1 MISEADVRNISG
13 SADSLCKHIS
23 CSNGP
28 HEYTHYKMPKI
39 MPNSSAILTLAC
51 CLALLFTALAAMG
64 NAAGDVLYVD
74 SPALPS
80 QGHRKQFLSIR
91 HHLCSHRFFQT
102 ESRARRDTHNIF
114 PYLWKG
120 VEMEL
125 GVLAAT
131 TSIVTALDAA
141 HVTRFEAL
149 IFASIR
155 NYSKS
160 DTEGYSHCIS
170 EVCQFTDLM
179 CVVNGQAS
187 KAVVYA
193 PLGIYPL
200 QSVLM
205 CNIKAN
211 ASADFVITLSSPA
224 DSLRAVLHLCAL
236 NRSAVVKVVGC
247 AQPWMDAHSLERRYP
262 GLHRAYLLF
271 VLPQTIHK
279 CCFCATSL

>member
-1 MISEADVRNISG
+1 MLQRCDTSVNTSVAQMERG
-13 SADSLCKHIS
+13 SNCLINA
-23 CSNGP
+23 
-28 HEYTHYKMPKI
+28 KI
-39 MPNSSAILTLAC
+39 MPNLTSLLPSAS
-51 CLALLFTALAAMG
+51 CLLLLFTALAAMAF
-64 NAAGDVLYVD
+64 AAGDVLYVD

-102 ESRARRDTHNIF
+102 ESRGRSRMQNIF
-114 PYLWKG
+114 SYIWKG

-125 GVLAAT
+125 GILAAT
-131 TSIVTALDAA
+131 TSIVTASDAA
-141 HVTRFEAL
+141 YVSRFEAL

-160 DTEGYSHCIS
+160 DTERYSHCVS

-187 KAVVYA
+187 KGTVYE

-200 QSVLM
+200 QSVLV
-205 CNIKAN
+205 CDIKAN
-211 ASADFVITLSSPA
+211 ASTDFVITLSSPA
-224 DSLRAVLHLCAL
+224 DSLRATLHLCAL

-271 VLPQTIHK
+271 VLPQTSHER
-279 CCFCATSL
+279 CFCATSV